1 MIDWLY
7 GLPELL
13 LMVLPATTLV
23 LLLLGLSWI
32 LRNRLKFKFTDI
44 QIDFVMRV
52 EITLFSMTSIVLAF
66 TLVQTDINYRQA
78 DALVSAE
85 GSRIEQFDRL
95 LARYGDPQ
103 VARLRPVLK
112 AYTRSIVDHEWPAML
127 NNADNELTNRI
138 YSALSQQLLAI
149 EPSTPRQS
157 LIFSEILKSL
167 DATAESR
174 AARLNAV
181 TVGLPSLY
189 WEVIAFASVMLIVV
203 GSLAATTRF
212 RTLALAL
219 QLISLGAFIGFV
231 FIMDRP
237 FQGRHAIVPDTF
249 QKVLIYMERRT
260 D

>member
-7 GLPELL
+7 SLPELL

-23 LLLLGLSWI
+23 LLLVGLSWI
-32 LRNRLKFKFTDI
+32 VHRALKIEFTDL
-44 QIDFVMRV
+44 QVDFVMRV

-112 AYTRSIVDHEWPAML
+112 DYTRSIVDHEWPAML
-127 NNADNELTNRI
+127 NNADNERTNRI
-138 YSALSQQLLAI
+138 YTALSQQLLAVD
-149 EPSTPRQS
+149 PATPRQS

-189 WEVIAFASVMLIVV
+189 WEVIAFASAMLIVV
-203 GSLAATTRF
+203 GSLAATSRF
-212 RTLALAL
+212 RTLVLAL

-249 QKVLIYMERRT
+249 QKVLVYMERRT